1 MKKPNLIDVVFK
13 EKAKFDMQNPVNGS
27 LVVQVQEN
35 QTNEKAILNQL
46 SQQQKT
52 FKLPSI

>member
-1 MKKPNLIDVVFK
+1 MKKTNLIDVVFK
-13 EKAKFDMQNPVNGS
+13 EKVKFDMQNPVNGS

>member
-13 EKAKFDMQNPVNGS
+13 EKTKFDMQNPVNGS